1 MSLLDDFDNI
11 VAKQRNS
18 KEYIME
24 HWLHTCTRRE
34 KVLQYT
40 KPQYPNVIYYCWANV
55 SRHTLIT
62 YYSVYAM
69 VDGETQELKL
79 SLAELYRFLTKFDKL
94 KQ

>member
-1 MSLLDDFDNI
+1 MSLLDDFDTI

-34 KVLQYT
+34 KVFQYVE
-40 KPQYPNVIYYCWANV
+40 PQYPNVIYYYLENV

-69 VDGETQELKL
+69 VDGEMQVLTLT
-79 SLAELYRFLTKFDKL
+79 LAELYRFLTKFDKL